1 MGLGDWWDDWLADPL
16 TTTKDTVSQGLG
28 SFMSTGSTGNKL
40 IDMGINYGINNSSFG
55 QAQNLDIGYQGSIP
69 DYSPVRERVDL
80 DPNRQTGGKGQR
92 YFTDI
97 QYADRPSADSPT
109 IEAARANAL
118 KQKIEL
124 NERNKSIAMP
134 PASPQPQPNPI
145 TPMMAQG
152 GIASMNQGYYLGGS
166 TDGMADL
173 VPASIDG
180 TQEARLSDGEF
191 VIPADVVSHLGNGN
205 SDAGAK
211 QLHGMMDNVRM
222 ARTGKQSQGTEINP
236 NKFMPKVAAQG
247 GIMNLQNGGSVYKNA
262 KPATNFQDTGEV
274 VSNVPET
281 DPIQARPTNVDE
293 LDLGKTT
300 GSYESLSPY
309 AGPYV
314 TEMLGRGRALAD
326 LPFESYEGQLTAG
339 TSGLQDQAYQGIGAL
354 QTPTDMGVNQ
364 FDATAAQQY
373 MNPYLMASIN
383 PQIDQARRQAEIQR
397 VADAGRLTK
406 AGAFGGS
413 RQALMEAEGNRALG
427 DRIADIT
434 GQGYA
439 SAYDRGLAQ
448 FNAEQGARNQYGFDV
463 LAGQERAGAAQRGI
477 QQEGLSADLAQ
488 FEEERY
494 FPYKQVQYMQSLL
507 QGLPITAR
515 SQQYSQPSQL
525 SQLISAG
532 GVEGGAQGVSGLY
545 NMLFGGG
552 DTSGYGEVDIPTDP
566 YTEPY
571 VEDDFGDDTAEED
584 GYA

>member
-80 DPNRQTGGKGQR
+80 DPNRQAGGKGQR
-92 YFTDI
+92 YFTDM

-124 NERNKSIAMP
+124 NKRNKGMAMP
-134 PASPQPQPNPI
+134 PASPQPQPTPMQPTPMQPTPI
-145 TPMMAQG
+145 MPMMAQG
-152 GIASMNQGYYLGGS
+152 GIASMNQGYYLGGA

-173 VPASIDG
+173 IPASIDG

-211 QLHGMMDNVRM
+211 ELHGMMDNVRM

-364 FDATAAQQY
+364 FDADAAQQY
-373 MNPYLMASIN
+373 MNPYLMASLN
-383 PQIDQARRQAEIQR
+383 PQIDQARRQADIQR
-397 VADAGRLTK
+397 IADAGRLTK
-406 AGAFGGS
+406 AGAYGGS
-413 RQALMEAEGNRALG
+413 RQAVMEAEGNRALG

-439 SAYDRGLAQ
+439 TAYDKGLAQ

-545 NMLFGGG
+545 DMLFGGG
-552 DTSGYGEVDIPTDP
+552 DTAS
-566 YTEPY
+566 
-571 VEDDFGDDTAEED
+571 TAASAANPLEITQ
-584 GYA
+584 